1 MFRILK
7 FSVIGL
13 LALCWAGLVAASVPN
28 QQAFDVVASTQDE
41 VLKQIISNRE
51 QYLADSEL
59 FFADIERLIGPHL
72 DFKRI
77 ARRVMAKYYKGAT
90 AEQRDRFAEVFKGSL
105 MQLYSKGLLEYE
117 NQRIVVLPPKQSGK
131 PNLKKQKVDVEL
143 YTDDGNKFPI
153 SYSMF
158 LNRQGKWKIE
168 NVIVN
173 GINIGL
179 TYRNQ
184 FARLMKV
191 NRNDIDLVI
200 SDWTSK
206 VGEAGD
212 E

>member
-1 MFRILK
+1 MKKILK

-13 LALCWAGLVAASVPN
+13 LALCWAAMAPASVPN
-28 QQAFDVVASTQDE
+28 QQAFDIVASTQDE
-41 VLKQIISNRE
+41 VLKQILENRE
-51 QYLADSEL
+51 QYLEDL
-59 FFADIERLIGPHL
+59 DLYFAEIERLLGPRM

-77 ARRVMAKYYKGAT
+77 ARRVMAKHYKKAS
-90 AEQRDRFAEVFKGSL
+90 AEQRDRFAAVFKDSL

-117 NQRIVVLPPKQSGK
+117 NQRIVVLPPKTPKK
-131 PNLKKQKVDVEL
+131 PNPKKQKVDVEL
-143 YTDDGNKFPI
+143 YTDSGNKFPI

-158 LNRQGKWKIE
+158 LTKDAEWKIE

-191 NRNDIDLVI
+191 NKNDIDLVI
-200 SDWTSK
+200 TEWSSK
-206 VGEAGD
+206 VVD
-212 E
+212 